1 MVDWVRNVM
10 DSLGYPGIV
19 LLMFLENVF
28 PPIPSELIMP
38 LAGFTSSEG
47 RLSFPGVVA
56 AGTLGSVLGA
66 LPPYYVGKWVGQ
78 ERLESLADRH
88 GRWLGISGKD
98 IARSRRWADRHGGWA
113 VLFCRLIPGV
123 RSLISVPAGVAAMP
137 ILPFLAYTTVG
148 AGLWVALLAYAGR
161 VLGDNYDR
169 VGTIVGPAAYVVLGA
184 IAVAA
189 LFWVVRRRRQD
200 GVSAAKS

>member
-1 MVDWVRNVM
+1 
-10 DSLGYPGIV
+10 
-19 LLMFLENVF
+19 MFLENVF

-66 LPPYYVGKWVGQ
+66 LPPYYLGRWVGQ
-78 ERLESLADRH
+78 ERLESLADRY
-88 GRWLGISGKD
+88 GRWFGISGKD

-137 ILPFLAYTTVG
+137 IIPFLAYTTLG
-148 AGLWVALLAYAGR
+148 AALWVALLAYAGR
-161 VLGDNYDR
+161 VLGDNYER
-169 VGTIVGPAAYVVLGA
+169 VSTILGPAAYVVLA
-184 IAVAA
+184 VIAMVA
-189 LFWVVRRRRQD
+189 LFWVVRRRQQQRQP
-200 GVSAAKS
+200 AAES